1 MRFAWCEM
9 KTRRGFLLAAYV
21 GKADPITVISE
32 VAQAKSLQLQEDD
45 PSFFRR
51 QREHRCIH
59 ILLCYT
65 Q

>member
-1 MRFAWCEM
+1 MR
-9 KTRRGFLLAAYV
+9 AA
-21 GKADPITVISE
+21 KIRHRLEADASAAASGYRLTWG
-32 VAQAKSLQLQEDD
+32 AQAKSLQLHEDD
-45 PSFFRR
+45 PLIFRR